1 MRKLFTLFLA
11 FMLLCLT
18 GASALAD
25 ALTIAG
31 LDPKTMIHPSVSDH
45 DTGLLPALWLSEWQS
60 RYPGVPLD
68 ADNDFPYRSTSALLR
83 ALESGDTRDVLM
95 FPSYNYDWNAL
106 KASGSLRD
114 LSDDPELV
122 ALVAGMRAPF
132 VEAAYHEG
140 KLYGIPCGI
149 TLGLGT
155 MRYDVEAWT
164 LAGYTE
170 ADMPASLTSLVDFL
184 ESWAERCRREPATG
198 VCVTNILESYSAADH
213 TSWLTEYIIDL
224 YAQQCRAQGLSASFD
239 TPEFV
244 ALLERLPALG
254 QALSESDPVKDSTH
268 CLLESFIRDG
278 DMPYYIPTRLNDG
291 DPQLIPVYIS
301 ILCVPEKGGNADAA
315 MDFLRLY
322 TDCVRNHTYDD
333 STAITFWD
341 CEAIRTRALVFEGAP
356 GTVPSPADHMW
367 LTADEL
373 AAIQPLT
380 GRMRVVSGYAAIPYL
395 KENTQRINQFA
406 SGRLTAQELARQ
418 LITDRD

>member
-1 MRKLFTLFLA
+1 MRKLFAMLLA

-18 GASALAD
+18 GASASAD

-31 LDPKTMIHPSVSDH
+31 LDPKTMIHPSASDH
-45 DTGLLPALWLSEWQS
+45 DTGLLPALWVGEWQT

-68 ADNDFPYRSTSALLR
+68 ADNDLPYRSTSALLR

-106 KASGSLRD
+106 KSSGNLKD

-132 VEAAYHEG
+132 IEAAYHDG
-140 KLYGIPCGI
+140 KLYGIPCGV

-170 ADMPASLTSLVDFL
+170 ADMPTSLTALVDFL
-184 ESWAERCRREPATG
+184 EGWAERCRKEPATG
-198 VCVTNILESYSAADH
+198 VCVTDILESYSPEGYTA
-213 TSWLTEYIIDL
+213 WLTEYIIDL
-224 YAQQCRAQGLSASFD
+224 YAQQCRAQGLPASFD

-254 QALSESDPVKDSTH
+254 QALSESNSVEDSTH

-278 DMPYYIPTRLNDG
+278 DAPYYLPTRLNDG

-301 ILCVPEKGGNADAA
+301 ILCVPEKGDNAAV

-322 TDCVRNHTYDD
+322 TDCIRNHAYDD
-333 STAITFWD
+333 YTAITFWD
-341 CEAIRTRALVFEGAP
+341 CEAMRTRALVFEDAP
-356 GTVPSPADHMW
+356 GVVPSPADGMW

-380 GRMRVVSGYAAIPYL
+380 GSMRVVSGYAAIPYL
-395 KENTQRINQFA
+395 KENTRRINQFA
-406 SGRLTAQELARQ
+406 SGQLGAQELARQ
-418 LITDRD
+418 LITDRE